1 MFPSASRT
9 ACRVSTSLAI
19 VPPPGSLTG
28 VSTTQPYAELFI
40 AEDDHAAAARER
52 SVDVGCDAVG
62 VGAGAALAFLAASV
76 NAKSVV
82 EIGTGVGVSGL
93 HLFRGM
99 SDGGILTSI
108 DVESEYQR
116 EARGAFADAGIA
128 STRARLI
135 NGRAL
140 DVLPRLTDGGY
151 DLALVDG
158 APHEYP
164 QYVTEALRLLR
175 IGGVL
180 VLAHALHG
188 GAVTDPTRRDPESV
202 AVREA
207 GRTIRDDESLTAVLL
222 PLGDGLIAA
231 VKRR

>member
-1 MFPSASRT
+1 M
-9 ACRVSTSLAI
+9 STS
-19 VPPPGSLTG
+19 
-28 VSTTQPYAELFI
+28 QPYAELFI

-52 SVDVGCDAVG
+52 AADLGVGAVG
-62 VGAGAALAFLAASV
+62 VGAGAALTFLAASV
-76 NAKSVV
+76 TAKSVV
-82 EIGTGVGVSGL
+82 EIGTGAGVSGL
-93 HLFRGM
+93 HLFSGM
-99 SDGGILTSI
+99 SEGGILTSI
-108 DVESEYQR
+108 DVEAEYQR
-116 EARGAFADAGIA
+116 AAKKAFADAAIVP
-128 STRARLI
+128 TRARLI

-164 QYVTEALRLLR
+164 QYVEEALRLLR
-175 IGGVL
+175 VGGML

-207 GRTIRDDESLTAVLL
+207 GRAVRDNESLTAVLL
-222 PLGDGLIAA
+222 PLGDGLVAA
-231 VKRR
+231 VKRQ